1 MKIIRY
7 AFFLGMLV
15 LTGQSGWAQRFALGG
30 RSKEARSGVM
40 RIAADSLGFT
50 VSGRRCIPEG
60 DCGGDST
67 VFRADTAI
75 RGARSWLWTF
85 GDPTDAAKNTAS
97 GRVVRHLYTRDQT
110 YTVTL
115 TVGRTGGLPD
125 TTFRQEVR
133 INPLPPSFEFFG
145 GKEDTLICPKDSIL
159 LDPYQGRQ
167 APPGVAYSWYPT
179 GATTQTIWASQ
190 AKCYS
195 VEVKDTLTG
204 CSVTDRINVKICG
217 QNDQQQ
223 AAKWYFGANAG
234 VSFEGGQP
242 TAITDGKVNTPE
254 GVSAISNKQGELLFY
269 TDGVSVFDKEGNSI
283 RWRNPADSVR
293 AGGKLAGSGN
303 STQSALIVPQPEC
316 RGCETIYYIF
326 TTNDSTKQLSYTIVD
341 MRGNRGKGEI
351 VEANVPLHGGT
362 TERVSSVQN
371 PQDSTYWVVTR
382 DTASNNYRFYKVT
395 KTGVIE
401 AGPPRPLGTPNLTN
415 PQSEGYLKFS
425 NNGKKLAIVIP
436 GPPRN
441 FVEVYDF
448 NDSTGAT
455 SNKVTIDL
463 GPSPPRAYGVEFSP
477 DGTNMFVSFTG
488 DSAGTVASKILAYNV
503 ERMDSTAIALTRI
516 TVDSTKGVRYGAL
529 QYAPDGKIYVAVEG
543 RTFLGVINNPDTTTA
558 REMDFVREGLSLDGK
573 RSLLGLPNFVQ
584 SIIQPPSGPGISYS
598 DTCFGTPTQFQ
609 SGPICEPRKDTY
621 EWDFGDGSKGS
632 GQQVSHLYAR
642 PGQYTV
648 KLRQFNDCKDTT
660 MTAQITILASPKVN
674 LGQDINQCR
683 PSVTLDVGP
692 QAVDTAFVYLWYR
705 NGRYLGQRTNRP
717 QLTVDSSGQYVVLVS
732 TKNIANPCFDLD
744 TIQVNLIQPRPI
756 NLGSDTTLCPG
767 QRVTL
772 APRGLQVSSA
782 TYQWTLGGN
791 PVGSSSTL
799 NVDRAGTYILTVTD
813 NSRGNIECVN
823 SDTLVVGSGQ
833 KPRIQANLRDATGCQ
848 TIDGRI
854 EVTPQGQGGSAGVNF
869 TWYRDGT
876 ALPITQ
882 STPILDNV
890 GIGTYRLTLFY
901 SDQNGPTTC
910 TLDTTFTLNA
920 RNPDVQVERERLT
933 NATCTQP
940 NGGEIILRTVRGAP
954 VTYVW
959 RNSAGQQLPNQ
970 TGPTLTGVPAGTYSV
985 EVRDANDCRFTLGNL
1000 ILRQDPTRL
1009 VTLRDTAA
1017 CAGQSLQL
1025 DAGTLG
1031 DTYRWSNGATTR
1043 TITVTQPGAYNVLVT
1058 DSRTGCSSR
1067 DTAVL
1072 RFNPKPNIVVGPTQS
1087 VCANVAPL
1095 QLAATPA
1102 GGTWSG
1108 TGVTPQGLFR
1118 PAQVLNGNVTLTYSV
1133 SQQGCADSARK
1144 VLNVLPIPT
1153 VDLGPDRSFCA
1164 NEAQTLSVPEVPP
1177 ATYRWSTGATTSTIT
1192 PTRTGMYSVSVAL
1205 GTCRAADTVRV
1216 TVLPAPVFSLKG
1228 EVPLCAAD
1236 RDTVTLDAGGLPGY
1250 TYRWNPGGETT
1261 RRIQIDRLG
1270 TYRVR
1275 VSTPEGCTEE
1285 RPVEVFDECDPRI
1298 VVPDIFTP
1306 NGDGVND
1313 RLDVFTAHISEYQ
1326 LTIFNRWGEMVFRTN
1341 DPTEKWDGSYKGAQY
1356 PTQSYAWV
1364 IAYKSAYFP
1373 ERGTQY
1379 KRGAVLV
1386 AR

>member
-7 AFFLGMLV
+7 AFFLGMMV
-15 LTGQSGWAQRFALGG
+15 LTGQAGWAQT
-30 RSKEARSGVM
+30 VQT
-40 RIAADSLGFT
+40 GFS
-50 VSGRRCIPEG
+50 VSGRKCIPEG

-75 RGARSWLWTF
+75 RGARSWLWNF
-85 GDPTDAAKNTAS
+85 GNAAAGAKNTAS
-97 GRVVRHLYTRDQT
+97 GQVVRHLYTQPNT

-115 TVGRTGGLPD
+115 TVGRAGGD
-125 TTFRQEVR
+125 TVITRTVQ

-145 GKEDTLICPKDSIL
+145 GKEDTLICPKTSIT

-167 APPGVAYSWYPT
+167 APTGVSYFWYPT
-179 GATTQTIWASQ
+179 GDTTQVITADK

-254 GVSAISNKQGELLFY
+254 GVSAISNRQGELLFY
-269 TDGVSVFDKEGNSI
+269 TDGISVFDKDGNPI

-293 AGGKLAGSGN
+293 AGGKLSGSGN
-303 STQSALIVPQPEC
+303 STQSALIVPQPQC

-341 MRGNRGKGEI
+341 MRGNRGKGDI

-362 TERVSSVQN
+362 TERVTSVQN
-371 PQDSTYWVVTR
+371 PVDSTYWVVTR

-395 KTGVIE
+395 KTGVVE
-401 AGPPRPLGTPNLTN
+401 AGPPRPLGTPNLTD

-425 NNGKKLAIVIP
+425 NNGRKLAIVIP

-488 DSAGTVASKILAYNV
+488 DSAGTVASKILRYNV
-503 ERMDSTAIALTRI
+503 ERMDSTAISLTRI
-516 TVDSTKGVRYGAL
+516 TVDSTRGVRYGAL
-529 QYAPDGKIYVAVEG
+529 QYAPDGKIYLAIENS
-543 RTFLGVINNPDTTTA
+543 TSLGVINNPDSTTV
-558 REMDFVREGLSLDGK
+558 RGIDFVRDGLSLDGK

-609 SGPICEPRKDTY
+609 SGPICEPRQDTY
-621 EWDFGDGSKGS
+621 EWDFGDGSTGT
-632 GQQVSHLYAR
+632 GQQVTHLYAR

-648 KLRQFNDCKDTT
+648 KLRQYNDCKDTT
-660 MTAQITILASPKVN
+660 MTAQLTILPSPKVN

-692 QAVDTAFVYLWYR
+692 EATNPEFVYFWLR
-705 NGRYLGQRTNRP
+705 DGRQIGRGPLGP
-717 QLTVDSSGQYVVLVS
+717 KLTVDSSGQYVALVG
-732 TKNIANPCFDLD
+732 TKNGECFDLD
-744 TIQVNLIQPRPI
+744 TIQVNLIKPRPI

-767 QRVTL
+767 QQVTL
-772 APRGLQVSSA
+772 APRGLQSSSA
-782 TYQWTLGGN
+782 TYQWTVGGN
-791 PVGSSSTL
+791 PVGGSSTL
-799 NVDRAGTYILTVTD
+799 GVDRAGTYILTVTD
-813 NSRGNIECVN
+813 PSQGNVECVN

-848 TIDGRI
+848 TVDGRI
-854 EVTPQGQGGSAGVNF
+854 EVIPQGQGGSAGVNF

-882 STPILDNV
+882 STPVLTDI

-901 SDQNGPTTC
+901 SDRNGPTTC

-920 RNPDVQVERERLT
+920 QNPDVQVQRDQLV
-933 NATCTQP
+933 NASCTQP
-940 NGGEIILRTVRGAP
+940 NGGSISLRTVRGAP

-959 RNSAGQQLPNQ
+959 RNSAGTALPGA

-985 EVRDANDCRFTLGNL
+985 EVRDANGCRFTLGNL
-1000 ILRQDPTRL
+1000 VLRQDPARL

-1017 CAGQSLQL
+1017 CTGQSLQL

-1031 DTYRWSNGATTR
+1031 DTYRWSTGATTR
-1043 TITVTQPGAYNVLVT
+1043 TITVTQGGAYNVLVT

-1072 RFNPKPNIVVGPTQS
+1072 RFNPKPNIVVGPTQP

-1177 ATYRWSTGATTSTIT
+1177 ATYRWSTGATGSSIT
-1192 PTRTGMYSVSVAL
+1192 PTRSGTYSVSVAL

-1216 TVLPAPVFSLKG
+1216 TVLPAPVFNLKG

-1341 DPTEKWDGSYKGAQY
+1341 DPNEKWDGSYKGVQY

-1364 IAYKSAYFP
+1364 VAYKSAYFP
-1373 ERGTQY
+1373 ERGTEY